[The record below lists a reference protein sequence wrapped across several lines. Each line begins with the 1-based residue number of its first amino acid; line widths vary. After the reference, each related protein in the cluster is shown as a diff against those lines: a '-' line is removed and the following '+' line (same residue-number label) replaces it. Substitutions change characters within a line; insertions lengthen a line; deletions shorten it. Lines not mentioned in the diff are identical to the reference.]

1 MFREA
6 FSENSKMS
14 NYKNILSKE
23 FAIYALIIFILTI
36 NAFQF
41 IEIQNLKRKI
51 STNRVQIIKLKRELK
66 NLEYSSSENQDEIED
81 LKNRV
86 DDLESE
92 ISDIPSPQYLHWQP

>member
-1 MFREA
+1 MT
-6 FSENSKMS
+6 

-23 FAIYALIIFILTI
+23 FAIYAILIFILTI

-41 IEIQNLKRKI
+41 IEIHNLKRKI
-51 STNRVQIIKLKRELK
+51 STNKAQIIKLKRELK
-66 NLEYSSSENQDEIED
+66 SLEYSSSENQDEIED

-92 ISDIPSPQYLHWQP
+92 ISDIPAPQNFYWQP

>member
-1 MFREA
+1 MT
-6 FSENSKMS
+6 

-23 FAIYALIIFILTI
+23 YAIYALIIFILLI
-36 NAFQF
+36 NTFQF

-51 STNRVQIIKLKRELK
+51 STNRAQINKLKRELK
-66 NLEYSSSENQDEIED
+66 SLEYSSSENQDEIDD

-92 ISDIPSPQYLHWQP
+92 ISDIPATQNFYWQP